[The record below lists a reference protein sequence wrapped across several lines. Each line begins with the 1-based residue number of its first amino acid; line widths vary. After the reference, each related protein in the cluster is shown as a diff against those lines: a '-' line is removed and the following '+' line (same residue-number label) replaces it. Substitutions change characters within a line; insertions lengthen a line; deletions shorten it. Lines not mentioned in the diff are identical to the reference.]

1 MQRPWTCSRGWSK
14 TEVFLC
20 RYSTLIQIPPAEKN
34 LMPFTALDPKTAL
47 IVVDLQKGIIN
58 SPFIHPI
65 ATVIERTR
73 ALLDSFRQ
81 RNLPTVLVNVAG
93 GAPGRTEQP
102 RRFSTLPEGFS
113 DLIPELDRQAS
124 DIVVTKQTWGA
135 FASTDLEAQLKA
147 NGVTQVVVTGVA
159 TGTGVEATARQA
171 YEAGFNV
178 TLAVDAM
185 TDARPEAHHYSLTHV
200 FPRLGETGT
209 TQDILNLL
217 ATRSA

>member
-1 MQRPWTCSRGWSK
+1 MSSRAATQLSSISL
-14 TEVFLC
+14 E
-20 RYSTLIQIPPAEKN
+20 EKN
-34 LMPFTALDPKTAL
+34 RMPLTTLDPKTAL

-58 SPFIHPI
+58 SPFIHPV
-65 ATVIERTR
+65 AGVIERNC
-73 ALLDSFRQ
+73 ALLGAFRQ
-81 RNLPTVLVNVAG
+81 RELPVVLANVAG

-113 DLIPELDRQAS
+113 DLLPELDRQPS
-124 DIVVTKQTWGA
+124 DIVVTKRTWGA

-147 NGVTQVVVTGVA
+147 TGVTQVVVTGIA

-171 YEAGFNV
+171 YELGFNV
-178 TLAVDAM
+178 TLAIDAM
-185 TDARPEAHHYSLTHV
+185 TDARPEAHEYSLAHV
-200 FPRLGETGT
+200 FPRLGETGS